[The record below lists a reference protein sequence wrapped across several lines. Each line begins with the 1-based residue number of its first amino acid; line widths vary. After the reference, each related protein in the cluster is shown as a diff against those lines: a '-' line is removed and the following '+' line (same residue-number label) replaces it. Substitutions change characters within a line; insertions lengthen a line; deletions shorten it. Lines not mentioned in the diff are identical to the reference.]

1 MPKRFYDNTADMS
14 TDRQISPPKIQKT
27 ERSHEENQER
37 AYIAASRR
45 ADRSL
50 EARVQSARM
59 ASEIHRKRTGR
70 GLKVSEEIVQR
81 EEMYEEME
89 DDLPRSYQNLT
100 AHLQT
105 DSPEFNRRVS
115 AYIASQTAMA
125 TIAKYNEVN
134 RRFSEA
140 FPQAAT
146 YAHQT
151 QDSRYLAPL
160 LKNTPVS
167 PSLAEPTASPMDR
180 KQSISAQSQSSVK
193 DIMSDASP
201 GQVSTDL
208 SAPSPDLSPVV
219 TPIDTMKPGIPCHVP
234 QTDFHDL
241 PLDPQLAQD
250 STSSFTSELPN
261 EVKMM
266 ADIDMSDSMATHF
279 FGDDMSSAFAASGAY
294 GGGALSLPQFG
305 SNYYEGVPEDGLPRF
320 EISDRGGPENDVWE
334 FFNLDTE

>member
-1 MPKRFYDNTADMS
+1 MPKRFYDSTADMS

-89 DDLPRSYQNLT
+89 EDLPRSYRNLT

-151 QDSRYLAPL
+151 QDSRYLSPL

-167 PSLAEPTASPMDR
+167 PSLPEPTASPTNR

-193 DIMSDASP
+193 DVMSEASP
-201 GQVSTDL
+201 GQISTTF

-219 TPIDTMKPGIPCHVP
+219 TPTDTVQPGMPYHVP
-234 QTDFHDL
+234 EAGFDDL

-261 EVKMM
+261 EVKVM
-266 ADIDMSDSMATHF
+266 ADIDMSDPMAMHF
-279 FGDDMSSAFAASGAY
+279 YGNSASSAFASSGAY

-305 SNYYEGVPEDGLPRF
+305 PNYYEGVPEDGITRF
-320 EISDRGGPENDVWE
+320 ETSDRGGPENDVWE
-334 FFNLDTE
+334 FFNPDTE

>member
-1 MPKRFYDNTADMS
+1 M
-14 TDRQISPPKIQKT
+14 
-27 ERSHEENQER
+27 
-37 AYIAASRR
+37 
-45 ADRSL
+45 
-50 EARVQSARM
+50 QSARM

-89 DDLPRSYQNLT
+89 EDLPRSYQNLT

-146 YAHQT
+146 YAHTT

-160 LKNTPVS
+160 LNNTPVS
-167 PSLAEPTASPMDR
+167 PSLVDPTASPTNR
-180 KQSISAQSQSSVK
+180 KPSISAQSQSSVN
-193 DIMSDASP
+193 MSDASP
-201 GQVSTDL
+201 GQISTTL
-208 SAPSPDLSPVV
+208 SAPSPDLSPVI
-219 TPIDTMKPGIPCHVP
+219 TPMDTIKSGIPYHVP

-266 ADIDMSDSMATHF
+266 ADIDMSDPMAMHF
-279 FGDDMSSAFAASGAY
+279 FGDGPSSAFAASGAH
-294 GGGALSLPQFG
+294 GGGALSLPQLG
-305 SNYYEGVPEDGLPRF
+305 SNYYEGVPEDSLPRF
-320 EISDRGGPENDVWE
+320 ETSDRGGLENDVWE